1 MLSPGSKGWI
11 NKYFDLVENG
21 KISLKKQR
29 PDGMRKDD
37 FLHLTFGKSGIIFGF
52 PVELIFAQKLNDEN
66 WTQEEKLK
74 LLLFESHL
82 LIYKKKHKG
91 EAINKQNF
99 VHSLVE
105 FYRFHNGRVMSKI
118 FNLFKKETEVEML
131 ENILAKRV
139 EIKISILENKWWVNS
154 LSNAFTYLDVLLYN
168 DFKNNRNSDAFT
180 NYSSFAQNALT
191 AITLSAYSDGV
202 IEDREKSMFNLF
214 LASASLDEEQR
225 EIAKKQFK
233 KGADFSDLSADIEGH
248 WLLKR
253 FLLSVATLT
262 IFSNHE
268 IIDDE
273 VKFFKD
279 LAKKLSISEIEME
292 ETFGMIENFLLKSR
306 ESAVFLSDNSTY
318 EKVFSS
324 YSKRWSKVLMRNKD
338 KLAVELKQSG
348 QLILLVKKSATQEL
362 SKEEKKMVKEQFK
375 DIVKSVPALAIFM
388 LPGGAVLLPLILKI
402 IPDLVPSAFKENQLD
417 QDENQ
422 D

>member
-273 VKFFKD
+273 VKFLKD